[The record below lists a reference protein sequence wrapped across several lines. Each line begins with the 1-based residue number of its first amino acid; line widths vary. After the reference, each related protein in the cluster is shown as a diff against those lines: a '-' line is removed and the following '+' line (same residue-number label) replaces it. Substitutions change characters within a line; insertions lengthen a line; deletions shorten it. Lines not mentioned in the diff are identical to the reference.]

1 MKLVFYLKY
10 FKFGCIVGLAVA
22 AISRAAQFHNFNSK
36 ISNLFLHQNVYHIFL
51 HKPKA
56 F

>member
-1 MKLVFYLKY
+1 MKFVACWKNFM
-10 FKFGCIVGLAVA
+10 FGGFVGLALA